1 MKIFT
6 LKSVA
11 LLAALAGSLATATVS
26 AQERVRISFVRAGA
40 TADEVAVLL
49 SDEDGQPIPGAKAT
63 LTLSHE
69 LKTTGTAVTP
79 SVLCPDANATGGQD
93 VTFQLDITGLEPGFA
108 FDRVQLEAHALN
120 SSGAYQAEG
129 QVFDDFGLADTG
141 RADQLAAGSTSQIT
155 RLADGS
161 SNAQFTCI
169 GQSQLN
175 LCFRANRPQN
185 GHLHGT
191 LGAYHFDFLVGG
203 ELARLRKVFFIAENS
218 ACSKQGFQILLGNV
232 QMTGR
237 SFYHYFH
244 LEHSYYIKFCLP
256 DEWLFAFYFTPKFR
270 RFQPF
275 PAKKAISSLYLH
287 FITPKS
293 GNGFSCPFML

>member
-1 MKIFT
+1 MKKFT

-11 LLAALAGSLATATVS
+11 LLAALAGSLAAATVS

-120 SSGAYQAEG
+120 SSGAYQTEG
-129 QVFDDFGLADTG
+129 QV
-141 RADQLAAGSTSQIT
+141 R
-155 RLADGS
+155 
-161 SNAQFTCI
+161 
-169 GQSQLN
+169 
-175 LCFRANRPQN
+175 
-185 GHLHGT
+185 
-191 LGAYHFDFLVGG
+191 
-203 ELARLRKVFFIAENS
+203 E
-218 ACSKQGFQILLGNV
+218 
-232 QMTGR
+232 
-237 SFYHYFH
+237 
-244 LEHSYYIKFCLP
+244 
-256 DEWLFAFYFTPKFR
+256 
-270 RFQPF
+270 
-275 PAKKAISSLYLH
+275 
-287 FITPKS
+287 
-293 GNGFSCPFML
+293 